1 MLLELFGTSSGHLF
15 STIPVK
21 LCEGYFH
28 YLFFLTRNISMLH
41 FYVCVIISCLKR
53 QPDNIAVKLITYAN
67 FITMIKTIHTLH

>member
-1 MLLELFGTSSGHLF
+1 
-15 STIPVK
+15 
-21 LCEGYFH
+21 
-28 YLFFLTRNISMLH
+28 MLH